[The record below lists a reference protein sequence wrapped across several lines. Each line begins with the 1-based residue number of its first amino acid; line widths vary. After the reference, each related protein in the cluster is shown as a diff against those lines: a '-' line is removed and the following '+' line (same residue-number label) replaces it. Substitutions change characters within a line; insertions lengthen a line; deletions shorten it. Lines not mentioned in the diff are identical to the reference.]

1 MKTNV
6 DVDKILELLD
16 EGFEVQFKPEPRKTK
31 MRDERTFDW
40 KVYRTT
46 QYKEKE
52 STE

>member
-1 MKTNV
+1 MKTNMSV
-6 DVDKILELLD
+6 EDALALLD
-16 EGFEVQFKPEPRKTK
+16 EGHEIHFKPEPRKTK

-52 STE
+52 IER